1 MKYIKLFENFD
12 NFEEIVEECR
22 DILTEA
28 KDAGYTFHIESYPKS
43 KFGVGSI
50 QIFINKKGVIDP
62 NVFWNEFEDVF
73 QRLSGYLKDCGFS
86 LIFNS
91 KEEEL
96 EGRPKVNTQSIM
108 NPMTFTRDSQRT
120 GFSLTYTNAYR
131 D

>member
-1 MKYIKLFENFD
+1 MRYIKLFENFD
-12 NFEEIVEECR
+12 SFEEIVEECR

-28 KDAGYTFHIESYPKS
+28 KDAGYTFHIESYPKV
-43 KFGVGSI
+43 KFGVGTI
-50 QIFINKKGVIDP
+50 QIFISKKDKIDP
-62 NVFWNEFEDVF
+62 DVFWNGFEDVF
-73 QRLSGYLKDCGFS
+73 QRLSGYLKDFGFS

-108 NPMTFTRDSQRT
+108 NPMTFTPDSQRT